1 MNESTAVVLDFE
13 KDILEIEE
21 KIEHLKL
28 LAKDEDMDITREIRR
43 LERKLSQ
50 HINRTYMN
58 LSAWQKAQIARHS
71 LRPHCLDYIHAF
83 IEDFTPLSG
92 DRCFADDE
100 AMVCGM
106 GRLDGMAVVVMGQE
120 KGSDLET
127 RIKYNFGMAKP
138 EGYRKAQ
145 RMMDLANK
153 FHLPVISFV
162 DTAGAYPGVDAE
174 ARGQAEAI
182 ASSIEKC
189 LQIKTPIISIII
201 GEGGSGGAIA
211 IATANKVLM
220 LEHSIYSV
228 ISPEGCAS
236 ILWRSGEKTKEATEA
251 LRLTAQDLK
260 ALGIID
266 EIIKEPLGGAH
277 RDVQHTFNSV
287 KETLSRNLKELSL
300 MSPEELKQKRT
311 EKFLHMGRNVTV
323 EF

>member
-1 MNESTAVVLDFE
+1 MSDTTAQALDFE

-28 LAKDEDMDITREIRR
+28 LAKDEDMDITRETRR

-58 LSAWQKAQIARHS
+58 LSAWQKAQIARHP
-71 LRPHCLDYIHAF
+71 LRPHCLDYIKAF
-83 IEDFTPLSG
+83 VDDFVLLSG

-106 GRLDGMAVVVMGQE
+106 GKIEGIPVVIIGQE
-120 KGSDLET
+120 KGNDVDS

-145 RMMDLANK
+145 RMMNLADK
-153 FHLPVISFV
+153 FHLPVICFV

-189 LQIKTPIISIII
+189 LQIKTPLISLII

-211 IATANKVLM
+211 IATANRVLM

-236 ILWRSGEKTKEATEA
+236 ILWRSADKTKEATEA

-260 ALGIID
+260 ALGLID

-277 RDVQHTFNSV
+277 RNVSQTFAVV
-287 KETLSRNLKELSL
+287 KETLVKQLKELMQ
-300 MSPEELKQKRT
+300 MSGEELKTQRT
-311 EKFLHMGRNVTV
+311 EKFLKMGRNITA